1 MTSTPDAATAPC
13 STYIPGS
20 VDRGA
25 ALLSSGTG
33 SLPGS
38 MDSSSGLGSSDITAS
53 LGLSWAWFTP
63 SDLPNV
69 TGTTESL
76 YQLTGPNS
84 PENTAAL
91 GLASADLGFMWDA
104 RDGRTL
110 IAFGDP
116 FTCSGAGNGGHS
128 NPRFESRDT
137 DPTDGGRSFS
147 PVADSTRTNS
157 TASTDPRLNGG
168 TPLSAHRSG
177 EENFQ
182 MTALA
187 KGTGQDAGY
196 VYAYGT
202 PNGRNGSARLAR
214 FTEVDF
220 PDWSKATYWDGSDW
234 SSEVS
239 EATTV
244 LDGRVSE
251 LSVQYNA
258 QRRSWLAMYE
268 STEGIVLR
276 EAASPTGP
284 WGPKKTVV
292 SRAQVPDIYGAFI
305 LPNQAPTPTGSST
318 SWPPAGRATTP
329 P

>member
-1 MTSTPDAATAPC
+1 MDAVEFVRVESATGLKDRPP
-13 STYIPGS
+13 SVGS
-20 VDRGA
+20 V
-25 ALLSSGTG
+25 
-33 SLPGS
+33 
-38 MDSSSGLGSSDITAS
+38 
-53 LGLSWAWFTP
+53 
-63 SDLPNV
+63 
-69 TGTTESL
+69 
-76 YQLTGPNS
+76 
-84 PENTAAL
+84 
-91 GLASADLGFMWDA
+91 
-104 RDGRTL
+104 
-110 IAFGDP
+110 
-116 FTCSGAGNGGHS
+116 
-128 NPRFESRDT
+128 SRDSNRGLEC
-137 DPTDGGRSFS
+137 P
-147 PVADSTRTNS
+147 
-157 TASTDPRLNGG
+157 
-168 TPLSAHRSG
+168 PLPAPL
-177 EENFQ
+177 Q
-182 MTALA
+182 V